1 MFVTPNKYY
10 PVQGTNKFETV
21 SFPIT
26 KAFRVNLAG
35 STVGSNSLFL
45 LPPGTMV
52 LGFYGKMVE
61 ALASSS
67 VATFQIGFTGTQ
79 MLSDA
84 TGSTTASLGAII
96 APPKSTDSSNV
107 HIETYIL
114 TAQDSFDCIIATDP
128 ISTGS
133 GAGKIDIFLTYVP
146 YIAEALTTSEFPVYS
161 F

>member
-1 MFVTPNKYY
+1 MFAKPGKYY

-26 KAFRVNLAG
+26 KAFRINLAG
-35 STVGSNSLFL
+35 STVGSNALFY
-45 LPPGTMV
+45 LPAGTVV

-67 VATFQIGFTGTQ
+67 VATFQIGFTGVTG
-79 MLSDA
+79 MLTAA
-84 TGSTTASLGAII
+84 TGSTTATVNAII
-96 APPKSTDSSNV
+96 TTANSTDSSFV
-107 HIETYIL
+107 HRETYIL

-128 ISTGS
+128 ISTAGT
-133 GAGKIDIFLTYVP
+133 GKIDVFLTYVP
-146 YIAEALTTSEFPVYS
+146 GITEAITTSEFPVYS